1 MKKKYH
7 FEIWIRRFDTE
18 VSISY
23 IEIKINCINTFK
35 LCSHSSFLHEN
46 RFVAKEHRCQLNRNT
61 DKRMNLALI
70 GWYLSKALE
79 VYKIKTKI
87 YVIINSK
94 DFHHQMYFIRFIWYY
109 FWSSKRNRNIC
120 YTIKILISVSLATY
134 DIE

>member
-1 MKKKYH
+1 MNH
-7 FEIWIRRFDTE
+7 FEEKVLFWNRRFDTE
-18 VSISY
+18 VSISF
-23 IEIKINCINTFK
+23 IGIKINCINISK

-87 YVIINSK
+87 YVTINSK
-94 DFHHQMYFIRFIWYY
+94 EFHHQMNFIRFIWYH
-109 FWSSKRNRNIC
+109 FWSSKRNIC